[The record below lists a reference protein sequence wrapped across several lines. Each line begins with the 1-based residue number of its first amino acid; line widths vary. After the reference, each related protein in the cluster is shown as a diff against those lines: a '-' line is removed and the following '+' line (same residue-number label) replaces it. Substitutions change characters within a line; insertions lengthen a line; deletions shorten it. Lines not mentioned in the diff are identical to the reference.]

1 MMGLTGIE
9 LGACM
14 FAVLLVML
22 ALRIHIGIAMLLTG
36 SIGYTLVAGI
46 DPLLNYFKGAAYAR
60 YSVYDL
66 SVVPLFLL
74 MGQFATHGGL
84 SQSLFKAGNAMIG
97 HWRGGMAMGAVG
109 ACAGFGA
116 ICGSSLATAAT
127 MGQVALPELKA
138 HGYSER
144 LSAAAIAA
152 GGTLGILI
160 PPSVPLVIY
169 AIITE
174 QNIAKMFLA
183 AFVPGLL
190 AAVGYMVVIGIVA
203 RISPQDAPAGKKFTL
218 AQRLKAL
225 SETWPVIL
233 IFVTVIGGI
242 YGGIFTPTEAASI
255 GALATG
261 IVAWTSGGL
270 KGQGFLDCMY
280 GAAGATG
287 MIFLILL
294 GADILNVF
302 LALTQVH
309 TELATWVIG
318 LALPPLAVLMVVILI
333 YLVLGCI
340 MDSLS
345 MILLTIPIFFP
356 IIMGIDLW
364 GLSAEYKAIWFGILA
379 LMVVEVG
386 LITPPVGMNVFI
398 ISAMAKNVQMKDIFK
413 SILPFLL
420 SDVVRIGLLIFFPS
434 IALVALQIFG

>member
-9 LGACM
+9 LGGVM
-14 FAVLLVML
+14 FAFMLVLL
-22 ALRIHIGIAMLLTG
+22 ALRVHIGVAMLLTG
-36 SIGYTLVAGI
+36 SVGYTMVAGL

-60 YSVYDL
+60 YSIYDL

-84 SQSLFKAGNAMIG
+84 SKALFKAGNAMIG
-97 HWRGGMAMGAVG
+97 HWRGGMAMGAVT

-127 MGQVALPELKA
+127 MGQVALPELKK

-183 AFVPGLL
+183 AFIPGLL
-190 AAVGYMVVIGIVA
+190 AAVGYMIVISIIA
-203 RISPQDAPAGKKFTL
+203 RVSPEDAPRGIKFTWM
-218 AQRLKAL
+218 QRLQAL

-233 IFVTVIGGI
+233 IFIVVIGGI

-255 GALATG
+255 GTLATA

-270 KGQGFLDCMY
+270 KGRGFLDCLY

-309 TELATWVIG
+309 TELASWVVG
-318 LALPPLAVLMVVILI
+318 LNWPPLGVLMVIIII

-364 GLSAEYKAIWFGILA
+364 GLGADDKAIWFGILA

-398 ISAMAKNVQMKDIFK
+398 ISAMVKHVPMKEIFK
-413 SILPFLL
+413 TILPFLA
-420 SDVVRIGLLIFFPS
+420 SDFVRIALLVLFPS
-434 IALVALQIFG
+434 IALVVFQIF